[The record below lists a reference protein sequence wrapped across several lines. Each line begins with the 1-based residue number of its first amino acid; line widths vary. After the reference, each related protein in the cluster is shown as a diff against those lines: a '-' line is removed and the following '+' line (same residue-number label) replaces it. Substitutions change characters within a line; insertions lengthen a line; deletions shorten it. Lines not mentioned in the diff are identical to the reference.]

1 MNMQDHPEDKLL
13 QKLNECP
20 RFSTFLGPSLQQRI
34 SMPHWFENRFIQAI
48 FRNTGWIEKHERLLV
63 EADIGRVKNSDRIF
77 HDLHGGDLDY
87 DLKIFDVL
95 AEVRLIRWARE
106 NGYTDIEKLIPG
118 GKSTPDYLMRKN
130 AKVTIAEAKHFRE
143 RDFLPEFVEN
153 RLKGLVLRTGCLTEF
168 GVTVYTT
175 DKYARERENLLRTRL
190 EDEHRYR
197 DSVREELTEEW
208 LVALE
213 DSLRDDPGKPADIIN
228 GLFGVYLV
236 QIPHETG
243 MVLFGPPRGK
253 RAAELMIEK
262 LSGNLMTALK
272 QINSFIE
279 GGLPGQIPSRALV
292 FLSGTSSWSIEWDDM
307 WKALCKYRDSN
318 ICERAREI
326 HRKASEL
333 IELPFE
339 LIVAKHREE
348 PTGLAGETTM
358 TLEYIPFPWPRDR

>member
-1 MNMQDHPEDKLL
+1 MNMQNHPEDKLL
-13 QKLNECP
+13 QKFSECP
-20 RFSTFLGPSLQQRI
+20 LFSTFLGPSLLQRI
-34 SMPHWFENRFIQAI
+34 SMPNWFENRFIQAI

-63 EADIGRVKNSDRIF
+63 ETDIGRVKNSDKIF
-77 HDLHGGDLDY
+77 NDLDGRDMDY

-118 GKSTPDYLMRKN
+118 GKPTPDYLMRRD
-130 AKVTIAEAKHFRE
+130 AKMTIAEAKHFRE
-143 RDFLPEFVEN
+143 RDFLPEFVED
-153 RLKGLVLRTGCLTEF
+153 RLKGLVLKTGRLTEF

-175 DKYARERENLLRTRL
+175 EKYARERENILRTRP
-190 EDEHRYR
+190 EDEYRYR

-208 LVALE
+208 LAALE
-213 DSLRDDPGKPADIIN
+213 DSLRDDPGKLADIIN
-228 GLFGVYLV
+228 GLFIVRRV
-236 QIPHETG
+236 EIPHEAG
-243 MVLFGPPRGK
+243 MFLFGLPRGK

-272 QINSFIE
+272 QINSFLE
-279 GGLPGQIPSRALV
+279 GDLAGRVPSRALV

-307 WKALCKYRDSN
+307 WKALCRYRDSN

-358 TLEYIPFPWPRDR
+358 TLEYVPFPWPRDR